1 MEILKVSS
9 KSSPN
14 KVAGAIVG
22 SLKKN
27 EKVEIQ
33 AIGAGAVNQAS
44 KSLAVARR
52 FLEQEGLDLYVSQLS
67 LKFKSVMKQEPVY
80 LSRFTFKK
88 VSLKTNFVE
97 LKNLMEDG
105 GAFGRT
111 ESYCKSLHYRRKDL

>member
-52 FLEQEGLDLYVSQLS
+52 FLEQEGLDLYVVPAFIEIQIGNETRTGIS
-67 LKFKSVMKQEPVY
+67 FKVY
-80 LSRFTFKK
+80 FQKSE
-88 VSLKTNFVE
+88 S
-97 LKNLMEDG
+97 KN
-105 GAFGRT
+105 
-111 ESYCKSLHYRRKDL
+111 

>member
-9 KSSPN
+9 KSNPN

-44 KSLAVARR
+44 KSLAIARR
-52 FLEQEGLDLYVSQLS
+52 FLEQEQLDLYAVPAFIEIQIGNETRTGIS
-67 LKFKSVMKQEPVY
+67 FKVY
-80 LSRFTFKK
+80 LKK
-88 VSLKTNFVE
+88 
-97 LKNLMEDG
+97 
-105 GAFGRT
+105 
-111 ESYCKSLHYRRKDL
+111 